1 MNDNHITMKDSTVL
15 TTLALGIATTIL
27 LACNPNNASKE
38 NSNKRVN
45 VHAEKAQT
53 LPYALSSGIKMS
65 LPAEL
70 LEISGIA
77 FLAGQDDDI
86 YAIQDEQGLLYKFNQ
101 PTQKVTFNPF
111 GKDGDYEDIS
121 ISNTHIFI
129 LKSNGSIYSFPIT
142 EKDDI
147 KNIVEQKNLLPKG
160 EYEGLFVD
168 RESNQAYVLC
178 KECKVD
184 RKQPQTSGYIFS
196 IDKNGQLQPKGEF
209 AIQLDELKKFNDS
222 IKKTFKPSA
231 LAKKADSKEWY
242 ILSSVDKA
250 LVITDENFHVK
261 SLTSLDPKIF
271 PQPEGINFDS
281 KFNLY
286 ISSEAGNQDKGII
299 YKFEKQ

>member
-1 MNDNHITMKDSTVL
+1 MMKNPTIL
-15 TTLALGIATTIL
+15 TTMALGLASAIF
-27 LACNPNNASKE
+27 LACNPNNTAKE
-38 NSNKRVN
+38 NNNKLAHVQ
-45 VHAEKAQT
+45 AEKPQQI
-53 LPYALSSGIKMS
+53 PYTLSSGIKMS
-65 LPAEL
+65 LADEL

-86 YAIQDEQGLLYKFNQ
+86 YAIQDEQGFLYKFNQ

-121 ISNTHIFI
+121 ISNTHFFI
-129 LKSNGSIYSFPIT
+129 LKSNGSIYSFPIA

-147 KNIVEQKNLLPKG
+147 KNVVEQKNLLPKG

-184 RKQPQTSGYIFS
+184 RKQPQTSGYVFS
-196 IDKNGQLQPKGEF
+196 IDEHGQFQPKGEF
-209 AIQLDELKKFNDS
+209 AIQLDQLQAFDAK

-250 LVITDENFHVK
+250 LVVTDENFRVK
-261 SLTSLDPKIF
+261 SLSPLDPKIF

-299 YKFEKQ
+299 YKFEQK

>member
-1 MNDNHITMKDSTVL
+1 MKNPTIL
-15 TTLALGIATTIL
+15 TTMALGFASAIF
-27 LACNPNNASKE
+27 LACNPNTAKE
-38 NSNKRVN
+38 NSSKDAHVQS
-45 VHAEKAQT
+45 EKLQQI
-53 LPYALSSGIKMS
+53 PYTLSSGIKMN
-65 LPAEL
+65 LPDEL

-77 FLAGQDDDI
+77 FLAGQDNDI
-86 YAIQDEQGLLYKFNQ
+86 YAIQDEQGFLYKFNQ
-101 PTQKVTFNPF
+101 ATQKVTFNPF

-121 ISNTHIFI
+121 ISNTHFFI
-129 LKSNGSIYSFPIT
+129 LKSNGSIYSFPIA

-147 KNIVEQKNLLPKG
+147 KNVVEQKNLLPKG

-196 IDKNGQLQPKGEF
+196 IDENGQFQPKGEF
-209 AIQLDELKKFNDS
+209 AIQLDQLQAFDTK
-222 IKKTFKPSA
+222 IKKTFKPAA

-250 LVITDENFHVK
+250 LVVTDENFRVK
-261 SLTSLDPKIF
+261 SLSPLNPKIF

-281 KFNLY
+281 KYNLY

-299 YKFEKQ
+299 YKFEQK

>member
-1 MNDNHITMKDSTVL
+1 MKNSTILSTV
-15 TTLALGIATTIL
+15 ALGLATAIL
-27 LACNPNNASKE
+27 LACNPNNTAKE
-38 NSNKRVN
+38 NSKKLAHVQ
-45 VHAEKAQT
+45 AEQPHNI
-53 LPYALSSGIKMS
+53 PYALSSGIKMS
-65 LPAEL
+65 LPDEL

-77 FLAGQDDDI
+77 FISGQDDDI

-101 PTQKVTFNPF
+101 PTQKVTFTPF

-121 ISNTHIFI
+121 ISNTHIFV
-129 LKSNGSIYSFPIT
+129 LKSNGSIYSFPIA
-142 EKDDI
+142 EKENI
-147 KNIVEQKNLLPKG
+147 KNVVEQKNLLPKG
-160 EYEGLFVD
+160 EYESLFVD
-168 RESNQAYVLC
+168 RESNLAYVLC

-184 RKQPQTSGYIFS
+184 RKQPQTSGYIFT
-196 IDKNGQLQPKGEF
+196 IGENGQFQPKGEF
-209 AIQLDELKKFNDS
+209 AIQLDQLKEFDTK

-250 LVITDENFHVK
+250 LVVTDENFHVK
-261 SLTSLDPKIF
+261 SLTSLDPKMF

-286 ISSEAGNQDKGII
+286 ISSEAGNQDKGLI

>member
-1 MNDNHITMKDSTVL
+1 MMKNPTIL
-15 TTLALGIATTIL
+15 TTMALGLASVIF
-27 LACNPNNASKE
+27 LACNPNNTTKE
-38 NSNKRVN
+38 NSNKPAHVQ
-45 VHAEKAQT
+45 AEKQQQI
-53 LPYALSSGIKMS
+53 PYTLSSGIKTS
-65 LPAEL
+65 LPDEL

-86 YAIQDEQGLLYKFNQ
+86 YAIQDEQGFLYKFNQ

-121 ISNTHIFI
+121 ISNTHFFI
-129 LKSNGSIYSFPIT
+129 LKSNGSIYSFPIA

-147 KNIVEQKNLLPKG
+147 KNVVEQKNLLPKG

-184 RKQPQTSGYIFS
+184 RKQSQTSGYVFS
-196 IDKNGQLQPKGEF
+196 IDERGQFQPKGEF
-209 AIQLDELKKFNDS
+209 AIQLDELHAFDAK

-250 LVITDENFHVK
+250 LVVTDENFHVK
-261 SLTSLDPKIF
+261 SLSPLDPKIF

-299 YKFEKQ
+299 YKFEQK

>member
-1 MNDNHITMKDSTVL
+1 MKNPTLHITAILSLVS
-15 TTLALGIATTIL
+15 AIL
-27 LACNPNNASKE
+27 LACNPNNTTKE
-38 NSNKRVN
+38 NSNKLA
-45 VHAEKAQT
+45 HIQAEKSQSI
-53 LPYALSSGIKMS
+53 PYTLSSGSKMS
-65 LPAEL
+65 LPNEL
-70 LEISGIA
+70 LEISGIT
-77 FLAGQDDDI
+77 FLPGQDDDI
-86 YAIQDEQGLLYKFNQ
+86 YAIQDEQGFLYKFNQ
-101 PTQKVTFNPF
+101 PTQKVTFSPF

-121 ISNTHIFI
+121 ISNTHFFI
-129 LKSNGSIYSFPIT
+129 LKSNGSIYSFPIA
-142 EKDDI
+142 EKDNI
-147 KNIVEQKNLLPKG
+147 KNVVEQKNLLPKG

-184 RKQPQTSGYIFS
+184 RKQSQTSGYIFS
-196 IDKNGQLQPKGEF
+196 IDENSQFHPKGEF
-209 AIQLDELKKFNDS
+209 SIQLDELRAFDTK

-250 LVITDENFHVK
+250 LVVTDENFHVK
-261 SLTSLDPKIF
+261 SLSPLDPKIF

-281 KFNLY
+281 KLNLY

>member
-1 MNDNHITMKDSTVL
+1 MKNSTILSTV
-15 TTLALGIATTIL
+15 ALGLATATL
-27 LACNPNNASKE
+27 LACNPNNTAKE
-38 NSNKRVN
+38 NSKKLAHVQ
-45 VHAEKAQT
+45 AEQPHNI
-53 LPYALSSGIKMS
+53 PYALSSGIKMS
-65 LPAEL
+65 LPDEL

-77 FLAGQDDDI
+77 FIPGQDIDI

-101 PTQKVTFNPF
+101 PTQKVTFTPF

-121 ISNTHIFI
+121 ISNTHIFV
-129 LKSNGSIYSFPIT
+129 LKSNGSIYSFPIA
-142 EKDDI
+142 EKENI
-147 KNIVEQKNLLPKG
+147 KNVVEQKNLLPKG
-160 EYEGLFVD
+160 EYEGLFID
-168 RESNQAYVLC
+168 RESSLAYVLC

-184 RKQPQTSGYIFS
+184 RKQPQTSGYIFT
-196 IDKNGQLQPKGEF
+196 IGENGQFQPKGEF
-209 AIQLDELKKFNDS
+209 AIQLDQLKEFDTK

-250 LVITDENFHVK
+250 LVVTDENFHVK
-261 SLTSLDPKIF
+261 SLTSLDPKMF

-286 ISSEAGNQDKGII
+286 ISSEAGNQDKGLI

>member
-1 MNDNHITMKDSTVL
+1 MMKNPTIL
-15 TTLALGIATTIL
+15 TTMALGFASAIF
-27 LACNPNNASKE
+27 LACNPNNTAKKNSSKDAH
-38 NSNKRVN
+38 VQ
-45 VHAEKAQT
+45 AEKPQQI
-53 LPYALSSGIKMS
+53 PYTLSSGIKMN
-65 LPAEL
+65 LPDEL

-77 FLAGQDDDI
+77 FLAGQDNDI
-86 YAIQDEQGLLYKFNQ
+86 YAIQDEQGFLYKFNQ
-101 PTQKVTFNPF
+101 ATQKVTFNPF

-121 ISNTHIFI
+121 ISNTHFFI
-129 LKSNGSIYSFPIT
+129 LKSNGSIYSFPIA

-147 KNIVEQKNLLPKG
+147 KNVVEQKNLLPKG

-196 IDKNGQLQPKGEF
+196 IDENGQFQPKGEF
-209 AIQLDELKKFNDS
+209 AIQLDQLQAFDTK
-222 IKKTFKPSA
+222 IKKTFKPAA

-250 LVITDENFHVK
+250 LVVTDENFRVK
-261 SLTSLDPKIF
+261 SLSSLNPKIF

-281 KFNLY
+281 KYNLY

-299 YKFEKQ
+299 YKFEQK

>member
-1 MNDNHITMKDSTVL
+1 MKNPTILITM
-15 TTLALGIATTIL
+15 ALGLASAIF
-27 LACNPNNASKE
+27 LACNPNNTAKE
-38 NSNKRVN
+38 NNNKLAHVQT
-45 VHAEKAQT
+45 EKPRQI
-53 LPYALSSGIKMS
+53 PYTLSSGIKMS
-65 LPAEL
+65 LPDEL

-77 FLAGQDDDI
+77 FLAGQDEDI
-86 YAIQDEQGLLYKFNQ
+86 YAIQDEQGFLYKFNQ
-101 PTQKVTFNPF
+101 LTQKVTFNPF

-121 ISNTHIFI
+121 ISNTHFFI

-147 KNIVEQKNLLPKG
+147 KNVVEQKNLLPKG

-184 RKQPQTSGYIFS
+184 RKQPQTSGYVFS
-196 IDKNGQLQPKGEF
+196 IDEHGQFQLKGEF
-209 AIQLDELKKFNDS
+209 AIQLDQLQAFDAK

-250 LVITDENFHVK
+250 LVVTDENFRVK
-261 SLTSLDPKIF
+261 SLSPLDPKIF

-299 YKFEKQ
+299 YKFEQK

>member
-1 MNDNHITMKDSTVL
+1 MMKNPTILITM
-15 TTLALGIATTIL
+15 ALGLASAIF
-27 LACNPNNASKE
+27 LACNPNNTAKE
-38 NSNKRVN
+38 NNNKLAHVQT
-45 VHAEKAQT
+45 EKPRQI
-53 LPYALSSGIKMS
+53 PYTLSSGIKMS
-65 LPAEL
+65 LPDEL

-77 FLAGQDDDI
+77 FLAGQDEDI
-86 YAIQDEQGLLYKFNQ
+86 YAIQDEQGFLYKFNQ
-101 PTQKVTFNPF
+101 LTQKVTFNPF

-121 ISNTHIFI
+121 ISNTHFFI

-147 KNIVEQKNLLPKG
+147 KNVVEQKNLLPKG

-184 RKQPQTSGYIFS
+184 RKQPQTSGYVFS
-196 IDKNGQLQPKGEF
+196 IDEHGQFQLKGEF
-209 AIQLDELKKFNDS
+209 AIQLDQLQAFDAK

-250 LVITDENFHVK
+250 LVVTDENFRVK
-261 SLTSLDPKIF
+261 SLSPLDPKIF

-299 YKFEKQ
+299 YKFEQK

>member
-1 MNDNHITMKDSTVL
+1 MKKPIL
-15 TTLALGIATTIL
+15 HTTAIL
-27 LACNPNNASKE
+27 SLVSAIFLACNPNNTAKE
-38 NSNKRVN
+38 NNNKLAHVQ
-45 VHAEKAQT
+45 AEKPQQI
-53 LPYALSSGIKMS
+53 PYTLSSGIKMS
-65 LPAEL
+65 LPDEL

-86 YAIQDEQGLLYKFNQ
+86 YAIQDEQGFLYKFNQ

-121 ISNTHIFI
+121 ISNTHFFI
-129 LKSNGSIYSFPIT
+129 LKSNGSIYSFPIA

-147 KNIVEQKNLLPKG
+147 KNVVEQKNLLPKG

-196 IDKNGQLQPKGEF
+196 IDEHGQFQPKGEF
-209 AIQLDELKKFNDS
+209 AIQLDQLQAFDAK

-242 ILSSVDKA
+242 ILSSVDKT
-250 LVITDENFHVK
+250 LVVTDENFRVK
-261 SLTSLDPKIF
+261 SLSPLDPKIF

-281 KFNLY
+281 KLNLY
-286 ISSEAGNQDKGII
+286 ISSEAGNKNKGII

>member
-1 MNDNHITMKDSTVL
+1 M
-15 TTLALGIATTIL
+15 ALGLASAIF
-27 LACNPNNASKE
+27 LACNPNNTTKE
-38 NSNKRVN
+38 NSKKPAHVQ
-45 VHAEKAQT
+45 AEKAQ
-53 LPYALSSGIKMS
+53 LIPYTLSSGIKMS
-65 LPAEL
+65 LPDEL

-86 YAIQDEQGLLYKFNQ
+86 YAIQDEQGFLYKFNQ

-121 ISNTHIFI
+121 ISNTHFFI
-129 LKSNGSIYSFPIT
+129 LKSNGSIYSFPIA

-147 KNIVEQKNLLPKG
+147 KNVVEQKNLLPKG

-184 RKQPQTSGYIFS
+184 RKQPQTSGYVFS
-196 IDKNGQLQPKGEF
+196 IDEHGQFQPKGEF
-209 AIQLDELKKFNDS
+209 SIQLDELHALDAK

-231 LAKKADSKEWY
+231 LAKKTDSKEWY

-250 LVITDENFHVK
+250 LVVTDENFQVK
-261 SLTSLDPKIF
+261 SLSPLDPKIF

>member
-1 MNDNHITMKDSTVL
+1 M
-15 TTLALGIATTIL
+15 ALGLATAIFP
-27 LACNPNNASKE
+27 ACNPNNKEENNSKLTHIQAGKPQ
-38 NSNKRVN
+38 SI
-45 VHAEKAQT
+45 
-53 LPYALSSGIKMS
+53 PYILSSGIKMS
-65 LPAEL
+65 LPDEL

-77 FLAGQDDDI
+77 FIAGQDDEI

-101 PTQKVTFNPF
+101 ATQKVTFTPF

-121 ISNTHIFI
+121 ISNTHIFV
-129 LKSNGSIYSFPIT
+129 LKSNGSIYSFPIA
-142 EKDDI
+142 EKENI
-147 KNIVEQKNLLPKG
+147 KNVVEQKNLLPKG

-168 RESNQAYVLC
+168 RESNLAYVLC

-184 RKQPQTSGYIFS
+184 RKQAQTSGYIFT
-196 IDKNGQLQPKGEF
+196 IGENGQFQPKGEF
-209 AIQLDELKKFNDS
+209 AIQIDELKEFDPK

-242 ILSSVDKA
+242 ILSSIDKA
-250 LVITDENFHVK
+250 LVVADENFHVK
-261 SLTSLDPKIF
+261 SLTPLDPKVF

-286 ISSEAGNQDKGII
+286 ISSEAGNQDKGLI

>member
-1 MNDNHITMKDSTVL
+1 MKNPTIL
-15 TTLALGIATTIL
+15 TTMALGLASAIF
-27 LACNPNNASKE
+27 LACNPNNTAKE
-38 NSNKRVN
+38 NNNKLAHVQT
-45 VHAEKAQT
+45 EKPRQI
-53 LPYALSSGIKMS
+53 PYTLSSGIKMS
-65 LPAEL
+65 LPDEL

-77 FLAGQDDDI
+77 FLAGQDEDI
-86 YAIQDEQGLLYKFNQ
+86 YAIQDEQGFLYKFNQ
-101 PTQKVTFNPF
+101 LTQKVTFNPF

-121 ISNTHIFI
+121 ISNTHFFI

-147 KNIVEQKNLLPKG
+147 KNVVEQKNLLPKG

-184 RKQPQTSGYIFS
+184 RKQPQTSGYVFS
-196 IDKNGQLQPKGEF
+196 IDEHGQFQLKGEF
-209 AIQLDELKKFNDS
+209 AIQLDQLQAFDAK

-250 LVITDENFHVK
+250 LVVTDENFRVK
-261 SLTSLDPKIF
+261 SLSPLDPKIF

-299 YKFEKQ
+299 YKFEQK

>member
-1 MNDNHITMKDSTVL
+1 MMKNPTIL
-15 TTLALGIATTIL
+15 TTMALGLASAIF
-27 LACNPNNASKE
+27 LACNPNNTAKE
-38 NSNKRVN
+38 NNNKLAHVQ
-45 VHAEKAQT
+45 AEKPQQI
-53 LPYALSSGIKMS
+53 PYTLSSGIKMS
-65 LPAEL
+65 LPDEL

-77 FLAGQDDDI
+77 FLAGQDEDI
-86 YAIQDEQGLLYKFNQ
+86 YAIQDEQGFLYKFNQ

-121 ISNTHIFI
+121 ISNTHFFI
-129 LKSNGSIYSFPIT
+129 LKSNGSIYSFPIA

-147 KNIVEQKNLLPKG
+147 KNVVEQKNLLPKG

-184 RKQPQTSGYIFS
+184 RKQPQTSGYVFS
-196 IDKNGQLQPKGEF
+196 IDEHGQFQPKGEF
-209 AIQLDELKKFNDS
+209 AIQLDQLQAFDAK

-250 LVITDENFHVK
+250 LVVTDGNFRVK
-261 SLTSLDPKIF
+261 SLSPLDPKIF

-299 YKFEKQ
+299 YKFEQK

>member
-1 MNDNHITMKDSTVL
+1 MKNSTILSTV
-15 TTLALGIATTIL
+15 ALGLATAIL
-27 LACNPNNASKE
+27 LACNPNNTAKE
-38 NSNKRVN
+38 NSKKLAHVQ
-45 VHAEKAQT
+45 AEQPHNI
-53 LPYALSSGIKMS
+53 PYALSSGIKMS
-65 LPAEL
+65 LPDEL

-77 FLAGQDDDI
+77 FISGQDDDI

-101 PTQKVTFNPF
+101 PTQKVTFTPF
-111 GKDGDYEDIS
+111 CKDGDYEDIS
-121 ISNTHIFI
+121 ISNTHIFV
-129 LKSNGSIYSFPIT
+129 LKSNGSIYSFPIA
-142 EKDDI
+142 EKENI
-147 KNIVEQKNLLPKG
+147 KNVVEQKNLLPKG

-168 RESNQAYVLC
+168 RESNLAYLLC

-184 RKQPQTSGYIFS
+184 RKQPQTSGYIFT
-196 IDKNGQLQPKGEF
+196 IGENGQFQPKGEF
-209 AIQLDELKKFNDS
+209 AIQLDELKEFDPK

-250 LVITDENFHVK
+250 LVMTDENFHVK
-261 SLTSLDPKIF
+261 SLTSLDPKMF

-286 ISSEAGNQDKGII
+286 ISSEAGNQDKGLI

>member
-1 MNDNHITMKDSTVL
+1 MKNSTIL
-15 TTLALGIATTIL
+15 TTMALGLATAIFP
-27 LACNPNNASKE
+27 ACNPNNTAKE
-38 NSNKRVN
+38 NSGKLAHVQ
-45 VHAEKAQT
+45 AEKPQSI
-53 LPYALSSGIKMS
+53 PYTLSSGIKMS
-65 LPAEL
+65 LPDEL

-77 FLAGQDDDI
+77 FIAGQDDDI

-101 PTQKVTFNPF
+101 TTQKVTFNPF

-121 ISNTHIFI
+121 ISNTHIFV
-129 LKSNGSIYSFPIT
+129 LKSNGSIYSFPIA
-142 EKDDI
+142 EKENI
-147 KNIVEQKNLLPKG
+147 KNVAEQKNLLPKG

-168 RESNQAYVLC
+168 RESNLAYVLC

-184 RKQPQTSGYIFS
+184 RKQAQTSGYIFT
-196 IDKNGQLQPKGEF
+196 IGENGQFQAKGEF
-209 AIQLDELKKFNDS
+209 AIQLDELKEFDS
-222 IKKTFKPSA
+222 KIKKTFKPSA

-250 LVITDENFHVK
+250 LVVTDENFHVK
-261 SLTSLDPKIF
+261 SLTSLDPKMF

-286 ISSEAGNQDKGII
+286 ISSEAGNQDKGLI

>member
-1 MNDNHITMKDSTVL
+1 MKKPIL
-15 TTLALGIATTIL
+15 HTTAIL
-27 LACNPNNASKE
+27 SLVSAIFLACNPNNTAKE
-38 NSNKRVN
+38 NNNKLAHVQ
-45 VHAEKAQT
+45 AEKSQSI
-53 LPYALSSGIKMS
+53 PYTLSSGSKMS
-65 LPAEL
+65 LPNEL
-70 LEISGIA
+70 LEISGIT
-77 FLAGQDDDI
+77 FLPGQDDDI
-86 YAIQDEQGLLYKFNQ
+86 YAIQDEQGFLYKFNQ
-101 PTQKVTFNPF
+101 PTQKVTFSPF

-121 ISNTHIFI
+121 ISNTHFFI
-129 LKSNGSIYSFPIT
+129 LKSNGSIYSFPIA

-147 KNIVEQKNLLPKG
+147 KNVVEQKNLLPKG

-196 IDKNGQLQPKGEF
+196 IDEKSQFQPKGEF
-209 AIQLDELKKFNDS
+209 SIQLDELRAFDTK

-231 LAKKADSKEWY
+231 LAKKADSNEWY

-250 LVITDENFHVK
+250 LVVTDENFRVK
-261 SLTSLDPKIF
+261 SLSPLDRKIF

-281 KFNLY
+281 KLNLY
-286 ISSEAGNQDKGII
+286 ISSEAGNQNKGII

>member
-1 MNDNHITMKDSTVL
+1 MKNPTIL
-15 TTLALGIATTIL
+15 TTMALGLASAIF
-27 LACNPNNASKE
+27 LACNPNNTAKE
-38 NSNKRVN
+38 NNNKLAHVQ
-45 VHAEKAQT
+45 AEKPQQI
-53 LPYALSSGIKMS
+53 PYTLSSGIKMS
-65 LPAEL
+65 LTDEL

-77 FLAGQDDDI
+77 FLAGQDEDI
-86 YAIQDEQGLLYKFNQ
+86 YAIQDEQGFLYKFNQ

-121 ISNTHIFI
+121 ISNTHFFI
-129 LKSNGSIYSFPIT
+129 LKSNGSIYSFPIA

-147 KNIVEQKNLLPKG
+147 KNVVEQKNLLPKG

-196 IDKNGQLQPKGEF
+196 IDEHGQFQLKGEF
-209 AIQLDELKKFNDS
+209 AIQLDHLQAFDAK

-250 LVITDENFHVK
+250 LVVTDENFRVK
-261 SLTSLDPKIF
+261 SLSPLDPKIF

-299 YKFEKQ
+299 YKFEQK

>member
-1 MNDNHITMKDSTVL
+1 
-15 TTLALGIATTIL
+15 
-27 LACNPNNASKE
+27 
-38 NSNKRVN
+38 
-45 VHAEKAQT
+45 
-53 LPYALSSGIKMS
+53 MS
-65 LPAEL
+65 LPDEL

-77 FLAGQDDDI
+77 FLAGQDEDI
-86 YAIQDEQGLLYKFNQ
+86 YAIQDEQGFLYKFNQ

-121 ISNTHIFI
+121 ISNTHFFI
-129 LKSNGSIYSFPIT
+129 LKSNGSIYSFPIA

-147 KNIVEQKNLLPKG
+147 KNVVEQKNLLPKG

-184 RKQPQTSGYIFS
+184 RKQPQTSGYVFS
-196 IDKNGQLQPKGEF
+196 IDEHGQFQLKGEF
-209 AIQLDELKKFNDS
+209 AIQLDQLQAFDAK

-250 LVITDENFHVK
+250 LVVTDENFRVK
-261 SLTSLDPKIF
+261 SLSPLDPKIF

-299 YKFEKQ
+299 YKFEQK

>member
-1 MNDNHITMKDSTVL
+1 MKNFTIL
-15 TTLALGIATTIL
+15 TTIALGLASAIF
-27 LACNPNNASKE
+27 LACNPNNTTKE
-38 NSNKRVN
+38 NSNKLTHVQ
-45 VHAEKAQT
+45 AEKPQSI
-53 LPYALSSGIKMS
+53 PYILSSGIKMS
-65 LPAEL
+65 LPDEL

-77 FLAGQDDDI
+77 FLPGQDDDI

-121 ISNTHIFI
+121 ISNTHFFI
-129 LKSNGSIYSFPIT
+129 LKSNGSIYSFPIA

-147 KNIVEQKNLLPKG
+147 KNVVEQKNLLPKG

-196 IDKNGQLQPKGEF
+196 IDENGQFQPKGEF
-209 AIQLDELKKFNDS
+209 AIQLDELHVFDTK

-250 LVITDENFHVK
+250 LVVTDENFHVK
-261 SLTSLDPKIF
+261 SLTSLDPKMF
-271 PQPEGINFDS
+271 PQPEGVNFDS

-286 ISSEAGNQDKGII
+286 ISSEAGNQDKGLI